1 MESDIKIFV
10 RFLKDESI
18 YNMFQTEVIRQ
29 CVFVEN
35 LSKTIVLENYDMYKV
50 ASTLLSY
57 KVNPLARMMVW
68 RETRQG
74 VEFWRNK
81 RDKLGNLLRESL
93 KNVYIRCSQSY

>member
-10 RFLKDESI
+10 RFLKDENI

-29 CVFVEN
+29 CVLGTLHSYVMT
-35 LSKTIVLENYDMYKV
+35 SRQYDIYE
-50 ASTLLSY
+50 AAHSILAFSI
-57 KVNPLARMMVW
+57 NPLSNMIVW
-68 RETRQG
+68 RETRKG
-74 VEFWRNK
+74 IEFWRSK

>member
-1 MESDIKIFV
+1 M
-10 RFLKDESI
+10 KDENI

-29 CVFVEN
+29 FVFGEY

-74 VEFWRNK
+74 EEIWRSK

>member
-1 MESDIKIFV
+1 MERDVKMFV
-10 RFLKDESI
+10 RFLKDENI

-29 CVFVEN
+29 CVFGEY
-35 LSKTIVLENYDMYKV
+35 LSKMIVLENYDMYKV

-74 VEFWRNK
+74 VEFWRSK